1 MIFLLVTWLPIFPR
15 IFRTNNQYH
24 SELSSAIWSKLWF
37 PYDFYDFFK
46 HLPSHMSIFFS
57 RVVSDG
63 VSRNFFVIFNG
74 GRRVRCRE
82 TLGHPLRMGNFHFPR
97 KSRLLTS
104 SFSLIPHLCGAGVCA
119 PRIWIMVYLSRHPAN
134 STYTILFPG
143 PQHQLRSFW
152 NKFVLR
158 VWSGEIDSST
168 FAFVLKVTETEIL
181 MTTEFYL

>member
-1 MIFLLVTWLPIFPR
+1 MVAAEFGVVRLW
-15 IFRTNNQYH
+15 
-24 SELSSAIWSKLWF
+24 AIHCVWGT
-37 PYDFYDFFK
+37 
-46 HLPSHMSIFFS
+46 SIFHANPDYS
-57 RVVSDG
+57 R
-63 VSRNFFVIFNG
+63 
-74 GRRVRCRE
+74 
-82 TLGHPLRMGNFHFPR
+82 
-97 KSRLLTS
+97 
-104 SFSLIPHLCGAGVCA
+104 SFSLISHLCGAGVCA